1 CLRAAFSLAARRDR
15 RIQNRNVW
23 EEGLEALADA
33 TVARNVVLPDP
44 DTVRRFVAETYAK
57 DRALGLLVEMMSE
70 TAARPSQLVRV
81 TCADLDLANP
91 VAPKLG
97 VPRSAKG
104 NARAR
109 ARKRTERVSV
119 PISAGLAARL
129 REVAGNRPADAPLLL
144 RANGEPWGVRRSDQY
159 RDGIAAVVAALG
171 LDKDTTLYCLR
182 HTGITRQLLCNTPIR
197 LVAACADTSVREIE
211 RHYSRHITTHDHTD
225 ELMRRALPDV
235 SQPSAADNIVPL

>member
-1 CLRAAFSLAARRDR
+1 LARRQPGDDAADDRPVTVAEALDAYERNLKANAGDAYNAERARLHLSAALLSKPVALLTVGDMVRWRDAMIAKGLAAASINRTRTCLRAAFSLAARRDR

-33 TVARNVVLPDP
+33 SVARNVVLPDP

-129 REVAGNRPADAPLLL
+129 RDRK
-144 RANGEPWGVRRSDQY
+144 S
-159 RDGIAAVVAALG
+159 
-171 LDKDTTLYCLR
+171 
-182 HTGITRQLLCNTPIR
+182 TRLN
-197 LVAACADTSVREIE
+197 SS
-211 RHYSRHITTHDHTD
+211 H
-225 ELMRRALPDV
+225 
-235 SQPSAADNIVPL
+235 